1 MTLEALLRHC
11 NSATNM
17 SRLML
22 CIGILCGMST
32 TTWAATGHLLGLEG
46 LSRTQLHAMLDDAEQ
61 FLPIVQ
67 GVVDPEPLLGG
78 RVVANLFLENS
89 TRTRVSFSVAAQRL
103 GAQVVDLLG
112 STSSSTKGES
122 LVDTAANIAAMGVD
136 AIVVRCTASGGPQLI
151 SEHVGVPVLNA
162 GDGMHEHPTQGLLD
176 LLTIRQHLGTADL
189 DGRRIAI
196 VGDIASSRVARSN
209 LHALTTC
216 GADVVL
222 VGPAELVPGDFEQFI
237 PSEPGR
243 GRVTVEHDFDAVLP
257 DVDVA
262 MMLRIQFER
271 HADQSIPEDYIERY
285 GLNGAR
291 ADRMPDGAAVLHPG
305 PVNRG
310 VELVS
315 EVADGPRSLILQQV
329 TNGVAVRM
337 AALAGLL
344 AS

>member
-1 MTLEALLRHC
+1 MVGFPHITTRDMER
-11 NSATNM
+11 
-17 SRLML
+17 
-22 CIGILCGMST
+22 IGILWGMPT
-32 TTWAATGHLLGLEG
+32 TTWAASGHLLGLEG
-46 LSRTQLHAMLDDAEQ
+46 LSRSQLHAMLGEAEQ
-61 FLPIVQ
+61 FLPAAQ
-67 GVVDPEPLLGG
+67 GVVDAEPLLSG
-78 RVVANLFLENS
+78 RLIANLFLENS

-103 GAQVVDLLG
+103 GAQVVDLSG
-112 STSSSTKGES
+112 STSSSSKGES

-151 SEHVGVPVLNA
+151 AEHVDVPILNA

-209 LHALTTC
+209 VHALTCC

-222 VGPAELVPGDFEQFI
+222 VGPPELVPNDFGQII
-237 PSEPGR
+237 PVEEGR
-243 GRVTVEHDFDAVLP
+243 GSVTIQHDFDSVVP
-257 DVDVA
+257 DVDMV

-271 HADQSIPEDYIERY
+271 HADQMISDDYIERY
-285 GLNGAR
+285 GLNAAR
-291 ADRMPDGAAVLHPG
+291 ADRLGDGVGVLHPG

-310 VELVS
+310 VELVN